1 MSDRTAPRH
10 TNDSPIAK
18 ARINAGLTQSQLAE
32 LIGTTQQVIAKWENG
47 ISSPRVATLKR
58 LAEVL
63 KADITDLI

>member
-32 LIGTTQQVIAKWENG
+32 LIGTTQQVITKWENG
-47 ISSPRVATLKR
+47 VSSPRVATLKR